1 MWAILAI
8 FHCFTINRF
17 QIKSVIPSFKLPWP
31 TPVDVHSLEIVN
43 KAFNS
48 STKYLQSKMLFSKT
62 SGSPC
67 DSKKSE
73 FQAWSA
79 HSLRMEEI
87 WRPLQAEIVRSVME
101 GAILERTTSSRLFR
115 RQLGSRYRDIIST
128 FLGGVKLTHFRKD
141 LMNLATKK
149 CKIIIDLK
157 INIVGVIYFLDM
169 ETKCSQ
175 IYRRK

>member
-1 MWAILAI
+1 MFYVSYTSYLPLFYDKPISNQKRQGAIKAKVRNL
-8 FHCFTINRF
+8 
-17 QIKSVIPSFKLPWP
+17 PSFKLPWP

-128 FLGGVKLTHFRKD
+128 FLGGVKLTHFRND

-157 INIVGVIYFLDM
+157 KTF
-169 ETKCSQ
+169 
-175 IYRRK
+175 